1 MQRAAGCTPGFQGGG
16 SPCPSL
22 GLFLPSSV
30 WSPSLVCSPRSSGWW
45 DPGRSAWD
53 FAVLSPG
60 GLPKPGAAPC
70 GPRLPGGAAASPDTL
85 FSSPLLLQDSSPGAL
100 PTPPSLAGVLAGI
113 VTDFHVTVCVG
124 SPYLEGSAG
133 CTVGGLG
140 LDGGMC
146 VCLSPAGAPG
156 HSVRM
161 LWRCQTLDPWVHRS
175 GRWEMGGPSPG
186 STSWTRPISDGVAGE
201 SPIPGSAAHGGA
213 VPARPPGV
221 SP

>member
-1 MQRAAGCTPGFQGGG
+1 M
-16 SPCPSL
+16 SL
-22 GLFLPSSV
+22 LGTFP
-30 WSPSLVCSPRSSGWW
+30 P
-45 DPGRSAWD
+45 
-53 FAVLSPG
+53 VLSAEPQSGLQPPLCMGLHCAVPGAG
-60 GLPKPGAAPC
+60 GLPEPGAAPC

-161 LWRCQTLDPWVHRS
+161 PWRCQTLDPWVHHS

-186 STSWTRPISDGVAGE
+186 STSWTCPISDGVAGE

>member
-1 MQRAAGCTPGFQGGG
+1 MGG
-16 SPCPSL
+16 PLVPPWD
-22 GLFLPSSV
+22 FSSRPQCGAPV
-30 WSPSLVCSPRSSGWW
+30 WSAAPAHRDNGSLAALHGTSLCCPRG
-45 DPGRSAWD
+45 G
-53 FAVLSPG
+53 G
-60 GLPKPGAAPC
+60 GLPEPGAAPC
-70 GPRLPGGAAASPDTL
+70 GPRLPGGAAVSPDTL

-100 PTPPSLAGVLAGI
+100 PMPPSLAGVLAGI

-124 SPYLEGSAG
+124 LPYLEGSAG

-161 LWRCQTLDPWVHRS
+161 PWRCQTLDPWVHRS

-186 STSWTRPISDGVAGE
+186 STSWTRPISDGMAGE